1 MQLCVVE
8 EGPAGLV
15 PIYRHVRVEPT
26 VIIIEEDIAV
36 KTTEKNM
43 EKISPMHGMIGRSPL

>member
-15 PIYRHVRVEPT
+15 PIYRHGVEPT